1 MIRARAFA
9 VPASKRVAVPEDIR
23 HSDPSLLSFPSPS
36 REIRFEIKD
45 GVSRLVISVISG
57 TFAVGGL
64 VARGFG
70 NPPSTTGTSEARTPE
85 AQRSG
90 FGSTVS
96 GMGTSAAGRP
106 TQGGGF
112 GS

>member
-45 GVSRLVISVISG
+45 DVSRLVISVISG

-64 VARGFG
+64 VSSGFG
-70 NPPSTTGTSEARTPE
+70 NPPGTIGASEAKPPG
-85 AQRSG
+85 AQGPG
-90 FGSTVS
+90 FGAAVCMI
-96 GMGTSAAGRP
+96 GASAR
-106 TQGGGF
+106 
-112 GS
+112 